1 MGFAEDVMDALKLAV
16 KEAGSV
22 NALATRSCIR
32 QATLQRWMAGKR
44 DPNLSSLAVI
54 MDYLDMTVC
63 RRGPKPSGLPDGHK
77 SVADAIIESQRLAK
91 ALEDAE
97 RRNARLEGQV
107 DLLREM
113 VGAPPGR
120 EKNEG

>member
-1 MGFAEDVMDALKLAV
+1 MGFAEDVMDALRLAV

-22 NALATRSCIR
+22 NALAVKSCVQ

-77 SVADAIIESQRLAK
+77 SVADMIVESNRLAQ
-91 ALEDAE
+91 ALADAE
-97 RRNARLEGQV
+97 RRNAKLEGQV
-107 DLLREM
+107 EILKEI

-120 EKNEG
+120 EKNAG